1 MFHIGDKVVYPM
13 HGAGTIE
20 SIEEKEMFGDKSEY
34 YIIKMPMNDMKLMVP
49 TKTAVNVGV
58 REVSDGSIANEVF
71 KVLEKP
77 KQAYVH
83 ENNWSKRYRANV
95 DKIKS
100 GDILELADVVRDLSH
115 RHMERGLSTGE
126 KKMLTSAREIL
137 ISELV
142 LAQDLDHNLVG
153 EEIEEKIK
161 MSFDLGNPTEAVKE
175 QL

>member
-34 YIIKMPMNDMKLMVP
+34 YIIKMPMNGMKLMVP
-49 TKTAVNVGV
+49 TKTASNVGV
-58 REVSDGSIANEVF
+58 REVSDGSITEEVF

-77 KQAYVH
+77 KQEYVH

-126 KKMLTSAREIL
+126 KKMLTSAKEIL

-142 LAQDLDHNLVG
+142 LAQDLDHKLVD
-153 EEIEEKIK
+153 EEIEQKIK
-161 MSFDLGNPTEAVKE
+161 FSFDLGTAGAKE
-175 QL
+175 EL

>member
-1 MFHIGDKVVYPM
+1 
-13 HGAGTIE
+13 
-20 SIEEKEMFGDKSEY
+20 
-34 YIIKMPMNDMKLMVP
+34 MNDMKLMVP

-100 GDILELADVVRDLSH
+100 GDIF
-115 RHMERGLSTGE
+115 
-126 KKMLTSAREIL
+126 L
-137 ISELV
+137 IM
-142 LAQDLDHNLVG
+142 H
-153 EEIEEKIK
+153 EEIGLRVMLILTKILK
-161 MSFDLGNPTEAVKE
+161 ESGMLKNGSSLHVKIRMDPSMCS
-175 QL
+175 QKYF

>member
-49 TKTAVNVGV
+49 TKTATNVGV
-58 REVSDGSIANEVF
+58 REVSDGSIANEVL
-71 KVLEKP
+71 KILERP

-161 MSFDLGNPTEAVKE
+161 MSFDLGSTSEVNEE
-175 QL
+175 L